1 MMFWR
6 SNFSISLLEDDRRM
20 KQLLTDYGNLAESL
34 PENEDLY
41 VKLIAGTAGF
51 CMSWLLLEG
60 LCMPLRQR

>member
-1 MMFWR
+1 
-6 SNFSISLLEDDRRM
+6 LLEDDRRM
-20 KQLLTDYGNLAESL
+20 KQLLTDYGSLAESL

-51 CMSWLLLEG
+51 CMFWLLLEG